1 MPDDVS
7 TSFKAASGPEIHQA
21 SPQKQTHL
29 EVSDGGEGHEVLRGA
44 QFSLLHTVHRL
55 TQGMEILTSWTLYT
69 LSSFSKLSSDFLALF
84 TLKR

>member
-44 QFSLLHTVHRL
+44 QFSLLHTVHL
-55 TQGMEILTSWTLYT
+55 
-69 LSSFSKLSSDFLALF
+69 LSAAPRDERRKSNSHANGRK
-84 TLKR
+84 